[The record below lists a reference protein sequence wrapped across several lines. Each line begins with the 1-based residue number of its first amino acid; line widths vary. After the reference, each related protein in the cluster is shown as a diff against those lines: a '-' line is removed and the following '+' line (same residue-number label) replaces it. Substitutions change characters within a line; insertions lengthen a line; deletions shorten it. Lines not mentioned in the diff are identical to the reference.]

1 MRGISFSAQMI
12 QAIQNTQFDRYPALP
27 LDDPAGAIKCHTRR
41 NHQDVQ
47 YHVGRV
53 YYVNEPLIRVKHG
66 AVYEADGVPVTGE
79 DGRQVAWQ
87 WQRDRLPAIFM
98 PKYARRE
105 WVRIIK
111 VERSTLGA
119 MGVMD
124 LVYEGLLV
132 TNDQMNTLYPDGW
145 GAVEEEKEY
154 RQEWKKLWETLNGRG
169 TCQPSMKVMAYHFE
183 RVHEPK

>member
-1 MRGISFSAQMI
+1 MKGIPFSGPMVL
-12 QAIQNTQFDRYPALP
+12 AIQNTQHDHYPALP

-53 YYVNEPLIRVKHG
+53 YLVKEPLRKLG
-66 AVYEADGVPVTGE
+66 EMAVYEADGAPVTGE

-98 PKYARRE
+98 PNFAGRD
-105 WVRIIK
+105 WVQIIK
-111 VERSTLGA
+111 VEKSTLGA
-119 MGVMD
+119 MGPMD

-132 TNDQMNTLYPDGW
+132 TNAQMDKLCPDGW
-145 GAVEEEKEY
+145 GAAEEEAEY
-154 RQEWKKLWETLNGRG
+154 RRQWKILWETLNGRG
-169 TCQPSMKVMAYHFE
+169 TCQPGARVMVYHFE
-183 RVHEPK
+183 RTHEPK